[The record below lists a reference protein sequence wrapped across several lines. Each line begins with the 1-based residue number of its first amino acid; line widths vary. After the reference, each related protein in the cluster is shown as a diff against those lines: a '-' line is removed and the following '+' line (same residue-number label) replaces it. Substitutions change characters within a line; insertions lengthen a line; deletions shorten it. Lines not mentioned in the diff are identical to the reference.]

1 MNPSATSLSFS
12 ELNEAMLTKIGIVH
26 KIKNY
31 LDESGISIDDLLF
44 ILETYPTPKEETQGR
59 KKASTSKPAAVA
71 KAPARKKKAGK
82 KKVLKNTGVNYK
94 PKNPFIFMK
103 DGKGYRGVG
112 AKPAWVKEV
121 LAAGGDL
128 EKYRIKT

>member
-31 LDESGISIDDLLF
+31 LDESGITIDDLLF
-44 ILETYPTPKEETQGR
+44 ILETYPARKEE
-59 KKASTSKPAAVA
+59 KSVNKTSVSKTAAVA
-71 KAPARKKKAGK
+71 KAPARKTKDGK
-82 KKVLKNTGVNYK
+82 KKSLKNTGVNYK
-94 PKNPFIFMK
+94 PKNPFIYMK
-103 DGKGYRGVG
+103 DGSGYRGVG
-112 AKPAWVKEV
+112 AKPTWVKEL

-128 EKYRIKT
+128 EKYRIKD

>member
-26 KIKNY
+26 KIKKY
-31 LDESGISIDDLLF
+31 LDESGITIDDFMF
-44 ILETYPTPKEETQGR
+44 IVNTYPMPEVETKV
-59 KKASTSKPAAVA
+59 KKSASASKPAAVA
-71 KAPARKKKAGK
+71 KAPARKAKAGK

-94 PKNPFIFMK
+94 PKNPVIYLK
-103 DGKGYRGVG
+103 DGQGYRGVG
-112 AKPAWVKEV
+112 VKPTWVKEL
-121 LAAGGDL
+121 LAAGGNL